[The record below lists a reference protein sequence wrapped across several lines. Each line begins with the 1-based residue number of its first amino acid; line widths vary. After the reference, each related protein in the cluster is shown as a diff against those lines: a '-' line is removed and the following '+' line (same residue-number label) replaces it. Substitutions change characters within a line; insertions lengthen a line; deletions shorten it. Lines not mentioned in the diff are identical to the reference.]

1 MFAQILQ
8 SRLKTSLVLFLKA
21 AIDLA
26 DLNLLAGSHL
36 RHLALVHL
44 MRQNVRIKKV
54 ADIALQYEQNESN
67 LLLESQ
73 FLPKGH
79 VPVFQIS
86 AGQQLR
92 FQLLL

>member
-8 SRLKTSLVLFLKA
+8 SRLKTSLVLLLKA
-21 AIDLA
+21 AIDLT

-36 RHLALVHL
+36 GHLALVHL
-44 MRQNVRIKKV
+44 MGVRIKKV
-54 ADIALQYEQNESN
+54 IDIALQYEQNESN

-86 AGQQLR
+86 TGQELR

>member
-8 SRLKTSLVLFLKA
+8 SRLKTSLVLLLKA
-21 AIDLA
+21 AIDLT

-36 RHLALVHL
+36 GHLALVHL
-44 MRQNVRIKKV
+44 MRVRIKKV
-54 ADIALQYEQNESN
+54 IDIALQYEQNESN

-73 FLPKGH
+73 FLPEGH

-86 AGQQLR
+86 TGQQLR